1 MIGLATLSKRIERLE
16 PVPDTLPDIVG
27 AVLSSLS
34 DDHIS
39 LLEEQ
44 SVLLEHGFDE
54 EAVAG
59 KMGKRYP
66 KSLKAAETFR
76 KRYQDIQEQ
85 MKPKTKPTKKHSRGL
100 QSILSPMQI

>member
-1 MIGLATLSKRIERLE
+1 MIGIATLTRRIARLE
-16 PVPDTLPDIVG
+16 PVPDPQPDIMG

-39 LLEEQ
+39 LLEEH

-59 KMGKRYP
+59 MMDTRYP
-66 KSLKAAETFR
+66 KALKAAETFR
-76 KRYQDIQEQ
+76 KRYQGIQEQ

-100 QSILSPMQI
+100 QSVLSPMQI